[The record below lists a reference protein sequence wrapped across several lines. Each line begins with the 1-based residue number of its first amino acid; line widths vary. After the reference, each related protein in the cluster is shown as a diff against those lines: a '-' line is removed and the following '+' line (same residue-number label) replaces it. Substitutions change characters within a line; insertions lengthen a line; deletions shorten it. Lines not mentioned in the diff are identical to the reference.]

1 MTYILASYLFV
12 FANLNPIVCPKWLPG
27 TDVPLPAGVTLSP
40 EQELQNRVR
49 CYCEVV
55 KREEAL
61 CIRSQNPRER
71 CVSRTKEWI
80 RANLQ
85 ILSLTN
91 GNVTTPPRRNLM
103 INIGA
108 SP

>member
-1 MTYILASYLFV
+1 MTYVLASYLFV

-61 CIRSQNPRER
+61 CIRSRNPRSQ
-71 CVSRTKEWI
+71 CVNRTKEWVLQ
-80 RANLQ
+80 NLQ
-85 ILSLTN
+85 ILLPPTN
-91 GNVTTPPRRNLM
+91 LVTSPPRRNLM
-103 INIGA
+103 INVGG